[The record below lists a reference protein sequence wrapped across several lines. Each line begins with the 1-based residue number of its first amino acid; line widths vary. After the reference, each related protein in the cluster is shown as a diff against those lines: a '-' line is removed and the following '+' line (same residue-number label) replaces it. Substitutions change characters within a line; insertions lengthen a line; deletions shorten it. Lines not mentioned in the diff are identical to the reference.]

1 MDNKKWDEVYTSEN
15 VAWGKFTSTFL
26 KEVIHMF
33 PEGCKVLDLGCGN
46 GRNLHY
52 LINNGYDA
60 VGYEFSNIAISQ
72 AVTKNIYYKDLVKDE
87 WDIGKFDVVIDFGF
101 YHFYPTNKQHEYFT
115 KLDSVLKVLFL
126 GRIEGLKGA
135 KEIIEAICKLNAQ
148 NKLKYFEFN
157 FVGHENELGY
167 IEDLKYI
174 LKEKNIEGSK
184 VKFKGRITGRQKFKE
199 FASNDIYLFPSY
211 TEGCPTSV
219 LEALASG
226 LFCITTPVGALEE
239 IVIPNINGLHIKIK
253 SVDDIVDALLLC
265 KANKML
271 LNRRHEI
278 SKEAITKFE
287 ITHLCKKFNL
297 FYNKIYS

>member
-1 MDNKKWDEVYTSEN
+1 MDNKKWDKVYTSEN

-115 KLDSVLKVLFL
+115 KLDSVLNTNGIYVNESARLVGAPF
-126 GRIEGLKGA
+126 KG
-135 KEIIEAICKLNAQ
+135 N
-148 NKLKYFEFN
+148 NP
-157 FVGHENELGY
+157 LGY
-167 IEDLKYI
+167 KPPQLCRSDFDIFDNY
-174 LKEKNIEGSK
+174 SK
-184 VKFKGRITGRQKFKE
+184 VVLNEGELPAHGDWKE
-199 FASNDIYLFPSY
+199 YPCWQAVY
-211 TEGCPTSV
+211 
-219 LEALASG
+219 
-226 LFCITTPVGALEE
+226 
-239 IVIPNINGLHIKIK
+239 
-253 SVDDIVDALLLC
+253 
-265 KANKML
+265 
-271 LNRRHEI
+271 
-278 SKEAITKFE
+278 
-287 ITHLCKKFNL
+287 KK
-297 FYNKIYS
+297 